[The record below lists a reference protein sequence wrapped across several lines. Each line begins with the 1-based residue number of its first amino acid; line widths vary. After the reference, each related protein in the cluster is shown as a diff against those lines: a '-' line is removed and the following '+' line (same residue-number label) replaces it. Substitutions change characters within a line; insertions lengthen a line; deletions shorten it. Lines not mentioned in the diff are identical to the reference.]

1 MGTAIG
7 IVAAVLKEVRAAIA
21 SGVLVVGI
29 VSAGMPVAEAD
40 HEPPPVDLQV
50 DTFSDTFDGS
60 CADGDCSLRDAVAS
74 ASPGQTI
81 GMPSGLFVL
90 TLSGPGGVGSGDL
103 DIDRDLA
110 IVGIGQTG
118 TFIDATGIGDRAFEI
133 SNATVSL
140 ERLTIFAGTIDDRG
154 AGVSIVEDANA
165 SLHLITM
172 QGGHARNGGGVAV
185 TDATLELQG
194 SVLLDTVADRRG
206 GGVFVQGT
214 SSADVT
220 GSTIA
225 GAQASSGGAVWTG
238 ASGTVNV
245 NRSTIARN
253 EATTG
258 GGIRATDG
266 ETRVHRVTIARNEA
280 TIGAALVGD
289 APIRISGSA
298 IALNRSASSTPCIG
312 AFVSGGTN
320 VGTRG
325 TASCGLVRRGDQVV
339 RDLRLG
345 PLASHGGPTPTI
357 SLLPS
362 SPAVDAG
369 NDCREADQRGARRD
383 GACDAGAY
391 ELVRCAGVLVNVVGT
406 RHDDELS
413 GGRPDDGLLGQAGD
427 DELQGSIGADG
438 MCGGH
443 GSDRLLG
450 GPGDD
455 RIIGSSG
462 DDRLLGEDGDDR
474 LHGGAGWNTL
484 IGGPGRDVCLVSRR
498 DDRTRSCEVIR
509 RIR

>member
-1 MGTAIG
+1 M
-7 IVAAVLKEVRAAIA
+7 AAVLKGVRAAIA
-21 SGVLVVGI
+21 SGVLVLAI
-29 VSAGMPVAEAD
+29 VFAGVPVAEAD
-40 HEPPPVDLQV
+40 HESPLVDLTV
-50 DTFSDTFDGS
+50 DTSSDTFDGS

-90 TLSGPGGVGSGDL
+90 TLSGSGGVESGDL
-103 DIDRDLA
+103 DIDRDLTIA
-110 IVGIGQTG
+110 GVGETG
-118 TFIDATGIGDRAFEI
+118 TFIDATGVGDRAFEI

-140 ERLTIFAGTIDDRG
+140 ERLTILAGTIDGRG
-154 AGVSIVEDANA
+154 AGVSIVDGADA
-165 SLHLITM
+165 SLQLITM

-185 TDATLELQG
+185 TDATLELEG

-206 GGVFVQGT
+206 GGVFVQDT

-220 GSTIA
+220 GTTIA
-225 GAQASSGGAVWTG
+225 GAQASSGGAIWTG
-238 ASGTVNV
+238 ANGTVSV

-253 EATTG
+253 EATNG

-266 ETRVHRVTIARNEA
+266 ETGVHRVTIARNVA

-289 APIRISGSA
+289 APIRVSGSA
-298 IALNRSASSTPCIG
+298 IAINRSTSGTPCVG
-312 AFVSGGTN
+312 AFLSGGTN
-320 VGTRG
+320 VGTRD
-325 TASCGLVRRGDQVV
+325 TPSCGLVRPSDRIV

-362 SPAVDAG
+362 SPAIDAG
-369 NDCREADQRGARRD
+369 ADCRGADQRGARRD

-438 MCGGH
+438 VCGGH

-462 DDRLLGEDGDDR
+462 DDRLSGEDGDDR
-474 LHGGAGWNTL
+474 LHGGAGRNTL
-484 IGGPGRDVCLVSRR
+484 NGGSGRDVCLVSGR